1 MSGQH
6 DSQFDVDVAV
16 NVHIAVNA
24 PWTDSRSLQE
34 VHLRAWKNCWY
45 GCQLRPAHILHWN
58 VWSTS
63 VVQNGSDYLRHG
75 LRVMSRPERFPDVP
89 CGTWETKCEMS
100 CFKTWKKK
108 KKKNIK
114 TSATATKNSSDK
126 EPELVLFRFEHFGTS
141 KEFKMSF

>member
-89 CGTWETKCEMS
+89 CGTWEKVRNLRQSVKCLVLKPGKKNKTKQ
-100 CFKTWKKK
+100 
-108 KKKNIK
+108 NIK

-126 EPELVLFRFEHFGTS
+126 EPELVQVRALWHQ
-141 KEFKMSF
+141 